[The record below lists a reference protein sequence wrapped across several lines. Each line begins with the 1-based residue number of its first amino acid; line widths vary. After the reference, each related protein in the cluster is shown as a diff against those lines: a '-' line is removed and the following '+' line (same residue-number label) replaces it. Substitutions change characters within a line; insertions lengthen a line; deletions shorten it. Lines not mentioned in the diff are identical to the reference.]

1 MKSAHATALLVA
13 ASALLLSGCDI
24 PATGVVEAGG
34 PATGVAPTVQIYL
47 VQDGALVAVSRTVPD
62 VGEPVRAVESLLQ
75 GPTPQERRKRLTT
88 DLALQRPATPTADT
102 APTTAT
108 TIAPTTASTPPTP
121 SPAEPLPDDAVR
133 LTARNNSVYVE
144 LPAYT
149 GDLTPL
155 AADQVICTAAR
166 AYLLTREDLESTT
179 VTVTDATGEAV
190 EGGVERCPEP

>member
-1 MKSAHATALLVA
+1 MKPAHVTALLVA

-47 VQDGALVAVSRTVPD
+47 IQDGALVAVSRTVPD

-102 APTTAT
+102 
-108 TIAPTTASTPPTP
+108 APTTASTPPTP

-179 VTVTDATGEAV
+179 VTVTDAAGEVA

>member
-47 VQDGALVAVSRTVPD
+47 IQDGALVAVSRTVPD

-102 APTTAT
+102 
-108 TIAPTTASTPPTP
+108 APTTASTPPTP